1 MTVRT
6 ARKVWIAALGVVT
19 LLVASARMVSAQ
31 SLEGTWGVEV
41 TPYNCATG
49 ASSSPFWTMQSFA
62 VGGTMNVVSTNQA
75 LPAPVTPGLG
85 RWNHG
90 SGGRSESVY
99 VIFLLLGPTVQ
110 PLGQRI
116 TQTVTVTGDQFSGE
130 ARGEPFVVPGP
141 LPPPPLNLP
150 PVGCAKL
157 NGRRFP

>member
-1 MTVRT
+1 MNVRT
-6 ARKVWIAALGVVT
+6 SRKLWMALLGVAM
-19 LLVASARMVSAQ
+19 LVAADQRTAVAQ

-49 ASSSPFWTMQSFA
+49 VSSPPFWTMQSFA
-62 VGGTMNVVSTNQA
+62 LGGTMNVVSTNQA

-90 SGGRSESVY
+90 SGGRYDSVY

-116 TQTVTVTGDQFSGE
+116 TQTLTVTGDQFTGE

-150 PVGCAKL
+150 PVGCTKL